1 MQYLQNVAGC
11 KLPLP
16 NDVNDV
22 FLRLDPSNEQRVQ
35 ALVSCD
41 AVLRPLLG
49 TDARSG
55 FSLGD
60 PIDLFWAG
68 DSGAGPRR
76 CFNSERRHYKDFCWD
91 PWSAALYFVCGQA
104 VLKLLGD
111 ELEREL
117 VAGNIQEGGEADGE
131 GPAARFYLPH
141 TLVSDGAGS
150 LLVVDGSGSNRI
162 RRLQLPAAWQCAGIT
177 AAATGGMVAGP
188 RMPAGTAAA
197 VGGAVA
203 AASAVTVTTL
213 LTDAPEYLYSASRV
227 PSQPQEQQGPAA
239 AGGQGESNGNNT
251 SSGGGGG
258 GGVNGGNVSG
268 SGGGAGSGWVV
279 YASDNGFYRL
289 PLPLPPPQP
298 VPPAPAPAAAAAAA
312 PGGAATPLAL
322 QRLELTDAYDGRGA
336 GPELDFGDLQGDA
349 QDVDAEGFIYIVDLH
364 RRLCRVSPGGRVDTL
379 MTGLPECAS
388 CYAVLPNGFLALGAA
403 DYRDGNYS
411 LILLD
416 LGLQPLLPQ
425 MPVTAAAAA
434 VAAPPPPR
442 SLPADLGALLDVQP
456 DGTAD
461 LTVRV
466 GERRF
471 HCHRLI
477 LSARCDYF
485 RQRLVGDGF
494 ADARAAELELPDADA
509 DAFALLLRWLYTGS
523 ATVAVDQACGVAEL
537 ADRLLLPE
545 LLGVALAVVAE
556 SVSAA
561 TVIDKLL
568 WAAGCCET
576 RGEGFGGLLA
586 QLKAWYVQHHE
597 QVAAEA
603 GAGRKRLA
611 SEAPDL
617 MIELMDAAL
626 VWERTAGAKRA
637 RRS

>member
-11 KLPLP
+11 KLPLG
-16 NDVNDV
+16 NNLDDV

-35 ALVSCD
+35 ALVCD

-49 TDARSG
+49 TDARWG

-68 DSGAGPRR
+68 GSGAGPRR
-76 CFNSERRHYKDFCWD
+76 CFNSERRDFNDFCWD
-91 PWSAALYFVCGQA
+91 PWSAALYFVCGKA

-111 ELEREL
+111 EVEL
-117 VAGNIQEGGEADGE
+117 VAGSILEEGEADGE
-131 GPAARFYLPH
+131 GPAARFYWPH

-150 LLVVDGSGSNRI
+150 LLVVDGGNLRRI
-162 RRLQLPAAWQCAGIT
+162 RRLQLPASWQWAGIT
-177 AAATGGMVAGP
+177 AAATGGTAAGP

-197 VGGAVA
+197 AGGAVA

-213 LTDAPEYLYSASRV
+213 LTGVPDYLYSASRV
-227 PSQPQEQQGPAA
+227 SSQPQPQEQQGPAA
-239 AGGQGESNGNNT
+239 GDGQGASSCNG
-251 SSGGGGG
+251 SSIGGGGG
-258 GGVNGGNVSG
+258 AGG
-268 SGGGAGSGWVV
+268 GWVV
-279 YASDNGFYRL
+279 YAIKDGFYRL
-289 PLPLPPPQP
+289 PLPLPPPQS
-298 VPPAPAPAAAAAAA
+298 VLPAPAPATAAAAAS
-312 PGGAATPLAL
+312 GGAATPLAL
-322 QRLELTDAYDGRGA
+322 QRLELTDAGPGA
-336 GPELDFGDLQGDA
+336 RPELEFGDLQGNA
-349 QDVDAEGFIYIVDLH
+349 QAVDAEGSIYVVYSD
-364 RRLCRVSPGGRVDTL
+364 RLCRVSPGGRVETL
-379 MTGLPECAS
+379 VTGLLECAS
-388 CYAVLPNGFLALGAA
+388 CHAVLPNGFLALGAP
-403 DYRDGNYS
+403 DS

-425 MPVTAAAAA
+425 MPVTAAAPA

-442 SLPADLGALLDVQP
+442 SLPADLGALLDAQP

-466 GERRF
+466 SERRF
-471 HCHRLI
+471 HCHRGI

-617 MIELMDAAL
+617 MIELMDAVA
-626 VWERTAGAKRA
+626 VWCTDAGVKRA

>member
-11 KLPLP
+11 KLPLG
-16 NDVNDV
+16 NNLDDV

-35 ALVSCD
+35 ALVCD

-49 TDARSG
+49 TDARWG

-68 DSGAGPRR
+68 GSGAGPRR
-76 CFNSERRHYKDFCWD
+76 CFNSERRDFNDFCWD
-91 PWSAALYFVCGQA
+91 PWSAALYFVCGKA

-111 ELEREL
+111 EVEL
-117 VAGNIQEGGEADGE
+117 VAGSILEEGEADGE
-131 GPAARFYLPH
+131 GPAARFYWPH

-150 LLVVDGSGSNRI
+150 LLVVDGGNLRRI
-162 RRLQLPAAWQCAGIT
+162 RRLQLPASWQWAGIT
-177 AAATGGMVAGP
+177 AAATGGRVE
-188 RMPAGTAAA
+188 
-197 VGGAVA
+197 
-203 AASAVTVTTL
+203 TL
-213 LTDAPEYLYSASRV
+213 V
-227 PSQPQEQQGPAA
+227 
-239 AGGQGESNGNNT
+239 
-251 SSGGGGG
+251 
-258 GGVNGGNVSG
+258 
-268 SGGGAGSGWVV
+268 
-279 YASDNGFYRL
+279 
-289 PLPLPPPQP
+289 
-298 VPPAPAPAAAAAAA
+298 
-312 PGGAATPLAL
+312 
-322 QRLELTDAYDGRGA
+322 
-336 GPELDFGDLQGDA
+336 
-349 QDVDAEGFIYIVDLH
+349 
-364 RRLCRVSPGGRVDTL
+364 
-379 MTGLPECAS
+379 TGLPERAS
-388 CYAVLPNGFLALGAA
+388 CYAVLPNGFLALGE
-403 DYRDGNYS
+403 GS

-434 VAAPPPPR
+434 AVAAPPPPR
-442 SLPADLGALLDVQP
+442 SLPADLGALLDAQP

-471 HCHRLI
+471 HCHRGI

-494 ADARAAELELPDADA
+494 ADARAAELELPDTDA
-509 DAFALLLRWLYTGS
+509 DAFALLLRWLYTGT
-523 ATVAVDQACGVAEL
+523 ATIAVDQACGVAEL

-603 GAGRKRLA
+603 GAGRKRLV
-611 SEAPDL
+611 SEAPEL
-617 MIELMDAAL
+617 MIELMDAVA
-626 VWERTAGAKRA
+626 VWCTDAGAKRA

>member
-1 MQYLQNVAGC
+1 MGRADPTPSAPAS
-11 KLPLP
+11 LPP
-16 NDVNDV
+16 
-22 FLRLDPSNEQRVQ
+22 DPSAPQ
-35 ALVSCD
+35 APQPPRPE
-41 AVLRPLLG
+41 LRPPQ
-49 TDARSG
+49 A
-55 FSLGD
+55 
-60 PIDLFWAG
+60 AG
-68 DSGAGPRR
+68 
-76 CFNSERRHYKDFCWD
+76 
-91 PWSAALYFVCGQA
+91 LYFVCGHA

-111 ELEREL
+111 EVEL
-117 VAGNIQEGGEADGE
+117 VAGSIQEEGEADGE
-131 GPAARFYLPH
+131 GPAARFHLPH
-141 TLVSDGAGS
+141 ALVSDGAGS
-150 LLVVDGSGSNRI
+150 LLVVDERGSKRI
-162 RRLQLPAAWQCAGIT
+162 RRLQLPASWRCAGIA
-177 AAATGGMVAGP
+177 AAATGGTAAGS

-197 VGGAVA
+197 AGGAVA

-213 LTDAPEYLYSASRV
+213 LTDAPDYLYSASRV

-239 AGGQGESNGNNT
+239 WGGQGKSNGNNT
-251 SSGGGGG
+251 SSGGGSSEGG
-258 GGVNGGNVSG
+258 GM
-268 SGGGAGSGWVV
+268 SGGGMSGGAVGGWMV
-279 YASDNGFYRL
+279 YTVHDGFYRL

-298 VPPAPAPAAAAAAA
+298 VPPAPAPAAAAA
-312 PGGAATPLAL
+312 PGGAAPPLAL
-322 QRLELTDAYDGRGA
+322 QRLELTDAGPGA
-336 GPELDFGDLQGDA
+336 GAEVPFRNLRGFEHA
-349 QDVDAEGFIYIVDLH
+349 MDAEGSIYIVDSD
-364 RRLCRVSPGGRVDTL
+364 RLCRVSIGGRVETL
-379 MTGLPECAS
+379 VTGLPERAS
-388 CYAVLPNGFLALGAA
+388 CYAVLPNGFLALGE
-403 DYRDGNYS
+403 GS

-434 VAAPPPPR
+434 AVAAPPPPR
-442 SLPADLGALLDVQP
+442 SLPADLGALLDAQP

-471 HCHRLI
+471 HCHRGI

-494 ADARAAELELPDADA
+494 ADARAAELELPDTDA
-509 DAFALLLRWLYTGS
+509 DAFALLLRWLYTGT
-523 ATVAVDQACGVAEL
+523 ATIAVDQACGVAEL

-603 GAGRKRLA
+603 GAGRKRLV
-611 SEAPDL
+611 SEAPEL
-617 MIELMDAAL
+617 MIELMDAVA
-626 VWERTAGAKRA
+626 VWCTDAGAKRA